1 MQEFSKKKHLF
12 LPSPSN
18 FMQMLSYFALVFCFT
33 VAITNGFSIATGLV
47 HHGES
52 SKLNLAM
59 AAMNVKPKN
68 DDGLTSIEKCN
79 NCGSNEENI

>member
-1 MQEFSKKKHLF
+1 MQEFSIKSFILAISIQFHT
-12 LPSPSN
+12 N
-18 FMQMLSYFALVFCFT
+18 ALVFCLGVLFT
-33 VAITNGFSIATGLV
+33 VAITDGFSIATGSV

-68 DDGLTSIEKCN
+68 HGHGPSTCISMQ
-79 NCGSNEENI
+79 